1 MNEYLKSASSR
12 YKEEIKKNYVINP
25 ISEVDCEIMVEI
37 RELLKKAGLR
47 EADAIL
53 KEYKYLKDTEIRDQ
67 LMQCNINFRADEDS
81 LNDLIEDT
89 LKNGKENDELFKV
102 YFVTIG
108 EHNLFA
114 RYISGFVVVEDWD
127 ENDNFIGT
135 ITLNPVDESATK
147 QPIYSN
153 YKIVFRDEEKFENEL
168 QNLKKQ
174 MIEAGVDFAKY
185 NLKEEDGD

>member
-1 MNEYLKSASSR
+1 MNEYLKSASER
-12 YKEEIKKNYVINP
+12 YKKLSPKRFIINP

-47 EADAIL
+47 EADVIL

-81 LNDLIEDT
+81 LNDLVKDT
-89 LKNGKENDELFKV
+89 LKSGKENDELFKV
-102 YFVTIG
+102 YFLTIG

-114 RYISGFVVVEDWD
+114 RYISGFIVKEDYD

-135 ITLNPVDESATK
+135 IILNPVDESATK

-153 YKIVFRDEEKFENEL
+153 YKIVFRNEEKFENEL
-168 QNLKKQ
+168 QSFKKQ
-174 MIEAGVDFAKY
+174 MIEAGIDFAKD
-185 NLKEEDGD
+185 NLTEENGD